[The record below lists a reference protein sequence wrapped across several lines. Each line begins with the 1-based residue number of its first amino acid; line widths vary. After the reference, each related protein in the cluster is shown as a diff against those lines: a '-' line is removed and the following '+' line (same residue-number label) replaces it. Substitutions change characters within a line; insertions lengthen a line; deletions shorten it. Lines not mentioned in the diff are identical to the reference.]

1 MGKINL
7 SRVILGGIV
16 AGIVIDVFEG
26 ILHGAILASQWA
38 EVLAGLGK
46 SGTMSA
52 KQIVAF
58 NVWGLAV
65 GILTVGLYAAI
76 RPRFGAG
83 PKTATCAAI
92 VMWIAS
98 ALLPNL
104 SMMWATGLFGRRLT
118 LYSTLGALLE
128 MLVGTLVGAALYKE
142 PQLAP
147 APVATAKV
155 GQTAQA

>member
-26 ILHGAILASQWA
+26 ILNGAILAGQWA
-38 EVLAGLGK
+38 EVMTGLGK
-46 SGTMSA
+46 SGTMSI

-83 PKTATCAAI
+83 PRTGVLAGLGVWALAFAMGDAAPVFLHIFPVGTMATSLVVEAVGMAIAGVAGAAI
-92 VMWIAS
+92 
-98 ALLPNL
+98 
-104 SMMWATGLFGRRLT
+104 
-118 LYSTLGALLE
+118 
-128 MLVGTLVGAALYKE
+128 YKE
-142 PQLAP
+142 SA
-147 APVATAKV
+147 AEAVAARV
-155 GQTAQA
+155 AGAGY